1 MNKLSLV
8 GRIVRDVDIKTS
20 QNGKT
25 IARFTVAAQRK
36 YKNNEGNYDSDFI
49 PCVAFDKSAEF
60 VEKYFKKG
68 DMIGI
73 TGRMQSGSYEGQ
85 NGKVYT
91 LDCYVDEAEFV
102 ASKSSN
108 NSQPSN
114 AQANNSPTN
123 SGDFMNIPDG
133 LESELPFN

>member
-8 GRIVRDVDIKTS
+8 GRIVRDVDAKQS

-36 YKNNEGNYDSDFI
+36 FKNNEGNYESDFI
-49 PCVAFDKSAEF
+49 PCVCFDKTADF
-60 VEKYFKKG
+60 IQKFFKKG

-73 TGRMQSGSYEGQ
+73 SGHMQSGSYEGQ

-102 ASKSSN
+102 GSKGTN
-108 NSQPSN
+108 NGSQQNNTQPSN
-114 AQANNSPTN
+114 N
-123 SGDFMNIPDG
+123 DFMNNMENVG
-133 LESELPFN
+133 MELPFN